1 MCSKLVT
8 HPVHYFMGNRSCV
21 CHSTPPPSGKI
32 CNHYRFINITP
43 RVVFVKAQVAVC
55 VMIMLRFVLCKL
67 REKTIKKDGPKPVLG
82 LQIWWA
88 IEELNF

>member
-1 MCSKLVT
+1 MYGKLVT
-8 HPVHYFMGNRSCV
+8 HPVHYFIKDKSCV

-43 RVVFVKAQVAVC
+43 RAAFVKAQFVLLFFVQ
-55 VMIMLRFVLCKL
+55 FVLCYCSL
-67 REKTIKKDGPKPVLG
+67 GDESIKKDEPQLVRG